1 MEQDDYIHHIAAD
14 AAVVESGQPIVAHGE
29 AQLRNL
35 RFLCD
40 GKIDGQIWGAGAA
53 LGRHLL
59 ARDTTHGKMLEDERP
74 SVVEIGSG
82 VGIAG
87 LAAAAAGASRVVLT
101 DLQSV
106 VERLDH
112 SIALN
117 RSATVGC
124 EVLAMKLPWGDEDAA
139 QRVAEDGCDLVLA
152 ADVLY
157 SAEPSVHTALRD
169 SMITLARPRDA
180 LILHVYEERWPDI
193 IRQWRDGLL
202 LDPAEGPAQ
211 ADGHGS
217 GTCSDGRA
225 ARSGGSGLRL
235 VREGVLEAPPEI
247 RDGRRLVIEELRCTD
262 EALYS

>member
-1 MEQDDYIHHIAAD
+1 MDS
-14 AAVVESGQPIVAHGE
+14 VQPIAHGE
-29 AQLRNL
+29 AQLNPDSCATVRSTGDL
-35 RFLCD
+35 
-40 GKIDGQIWGAGAA
+40 GAGA
-53 LGRHLL
+53 LWDGTSL
-59 ARDTTHGKMLEDERP
+59 RDTTHGKMLEDERP
-74 SVVEIGSG
+74 SVVEITAVS
-82 VGIAG
+82 AS
-87 LAAAAAGASRVVLT
+87 LMAAAAAAYRRV
-101 DLQSV
+101 DRPAKR
-106 VERLDH
+106 ERLDH

-202 LDPAEGPAQ
+202 STRRRARHKQ
-211 ADGHGS
+211 M
-217 GTCSDGRA
+217 GTAVVPDGRA
-225 ARSGGSGLRL
+225 ARSKRPPTR
-235 VREGVLEAPPEI
+235 VRVSRGA
-247 RDGRRLVIEELRCTD
+247 
-262 EALYS
+262 A